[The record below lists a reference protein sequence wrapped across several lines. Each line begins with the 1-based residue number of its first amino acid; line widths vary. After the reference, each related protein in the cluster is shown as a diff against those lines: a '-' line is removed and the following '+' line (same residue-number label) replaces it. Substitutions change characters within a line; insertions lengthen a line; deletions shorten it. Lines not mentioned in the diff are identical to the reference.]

1 MNGGALAGFIV
12 IGLIGVINLATVA
25 FVFGRIKEKV
35 DDLCKRVER
44 LELIQNG
51 KDRDTRRRMEKNG

>member
-1 MNGGALAGFIV
+1 LDGGILIGFIG

-25 FVFGRIKEKV
+25 FVFGRIKQKV
-35 DDLCKRVER
+35 DDLCKRVDR

-51 KDRDTRRRMEKNG
+51 KDRDTRRRIEVSG